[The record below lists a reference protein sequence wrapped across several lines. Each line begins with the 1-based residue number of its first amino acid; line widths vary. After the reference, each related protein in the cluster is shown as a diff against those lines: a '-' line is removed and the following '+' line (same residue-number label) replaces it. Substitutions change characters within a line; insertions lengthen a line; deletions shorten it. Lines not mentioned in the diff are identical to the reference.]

1 MSLTIVD
8 LVISFKC
15 FFNIFVVMSLGFV
28 HILFLC
34 FLAYIFVMIFVMYK
48 VYNEYIY
55 MKQKVSKTRSRTDVN
70 RTETQKILYLLTPSP
85 INTRTRNKD
94 LKGMIITLNV
104 LIRMYWGSIIAFI
117 IFIIY
122 SITMT

>member
-1 MSLTIVD
+1 
-8 LVISFKC
+8 
-15 FFNIFVVMSLGFV
+15 MSLGFV
-28 HILFLC
+28 HLLFIGFILY
-34 FLAYIFVMIFVMYK
+34 LAVMLSIMYK

-55 MKQKVSKTRSRTDVN
+55 MKQKISKTRSRTDVN
-70 RTETQKILYLLTPSP
+70 RTEMQKLLYLLTPST
-85 INTRTRNKD
+85 INSRTRNKD

-122 SITMT
+122 SVTMI

>member
-1 MSLTIVD
+1 
-8 LVISFKC
+8 
-15 FFNIFVVMSLGFV
+15 MSLGFV
-28 HILFLC
+28 HLLFIGLTIY
-34 FLAYIFVMIFVMYK
+34 LVIMISIMYK

-70 RTETQKILYLLTPSP
+70 RTEIQKLLYILTPST

-94 LKGMIITLNV
+94 LKKMVITLNV

-122 SITMT
+122 SVIMP

>member
-1 MSLTIVD
+1 
-8 LVISFKC
+8 
-15 FFNIFVVMSLGFV
+15 MSLGFV
-28 HILFLC
+28 HLLFIGVILYLV
-34 FLAYIFVMIFVMYK
+34 VMLSIMYK

-55 MKQKVSKTRSRTDVN
+55 MKQKISKTRSRTDVN
-70 RTETQKILYLLTPSP
+70 RTEMQKLLYLLTPST
-85 INTRTRNKD
+85 INSRTRNKD

-122 SITMT
+122 SVTMT

>member
-1 MSLTIVD
+1 
-8 LVISFKC
+8 
-15 FFNIFVVMSLGFV
+15 MSLGFV
-28 HILFLC
+28 HLLFIG
-34 FLAYIFVMIFVMYK
+34 FLLYLLVMIFVMYK

-55 MKQKVSKTRSRTDVN
+55 MKQKVSKTRSRKDVD
-70 RTETQKILYLLTPSP
+70 RTETEKLLYLLTPSS

-94 LKGMIITLNV
+94 LKKMIITLNV

>member
-1 MSLTIVD
+1 
-8 LVISFKC
+8 
-15 FFNIFVVMSLGFV
+15 MSLGFV
-28 HILFLC
+28 HLLFIGFALY
-34 FLAYIFVMIFVMYK
+34 LVVMVSIMYK

-70 RTETQKILYLLTPSP
+70 RTELEKLLYLLTPSP

-122 SITMT
+122 SVTMA